1 MLSVAAPL
9 SLRALA
15 ATPSRFAHVASAY
28 EAHGRRH
35 DALFDPSRVD
45 DFLAP
50 EFLALTSAV
59 ARDPG
64 AALALVRQETREV
77 YSFPMLTAAASES
90 LIEEVEAFRESG
102 LEARR
107 PNSMNEYG
115 LILNDIG
122 LRPSLDALQVRVH
135 VLAQALFPREAA
147 NFDDHHAFIVAY
159 SAEEDAR
166 LDMHTDD
173 SDVTLNVCLGQNFSG
188 AGLTFCGDVGDADH
202 RALSHRYSHVPGRA
216 LLHLGRRRHGAD
228 TIASGRRVNLIMW
241 NYCKEWRA
249 SAVYRQRGLRYA
261 AEAAAPDALCVSYT
275 HDRDYEAVV
284 GAARPDGHQD
294 KAKKAW
300 CPPKHAEYE
309 GFVGGEGRY
318 AFVDPMHRDLV

>member
-1 MLSVAAPL
+1 MPK
-9 SLRALA
+9 
-15 ATPSRFAHVASAY
+15 
-28 EAHGRRH
+28 
-35 DALFDPSRVD
+35 
-45 DFLAP
+45 
-50 EFLALTSAV
+50 LTSLASG
-59 ARDPG
+59 RD
-64 AALALVRQETREV
+64 R
-77 YSFPMLTAAASES
+77 
-90 LIEEVEAFRESG
+90 
-102 LEARR
+102 
-107 PNSMNEYG
+107 
-115 LILNDIG
+115 
-122 LRPSLDALQVRVH
+122 
-135 VLAQALFPREAA
+135 
-147 NFDDHHAFIVAY
+147 
-159 SAEEDAR
+159 
-166 LDMHTDD
+166 HTDD
-173 SDVTLNVCLGQNFSG
+173 SDVTLNVCLGQDFSG

-228 TIASGRRVNLIMW
+228 TIATGRRVNLIMW

-261 AEAAAPDALCVSYT
+261 AEAAAPDPLCVSYT